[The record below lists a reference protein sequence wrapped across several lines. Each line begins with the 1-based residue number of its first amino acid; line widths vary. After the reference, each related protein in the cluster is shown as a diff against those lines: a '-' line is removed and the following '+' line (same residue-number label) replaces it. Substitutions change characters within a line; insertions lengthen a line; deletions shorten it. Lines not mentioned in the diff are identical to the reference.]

1 MCRDKQ
7 VIDVMHATLIVG
19 QSTKISYR
27 QAFSSPVSL
36 FLASIVYAATLA
48 YCLAAY
54 AAVEW
59 AEYGFS
65 FGEVSVLDT
74 GVLCI
79 VLVVWAA
86 VLPRRIHRPSS
97 LFLIVIYLCVCLPAA
112 VAMVGLEGPSDSF
125 YYPLL
130 SSLGF
135 GFTVACLVARSFP
148 WRGVSRK
155 DAKPLLPFLFLAWV
169 ACLVV
174 LLVSFGSVMSF
185 SGLDDIYAQREQGKA
200 GNLFEGYVQTYFG
213 YVFSPAMLAFGLVR
227 KNYFLVIAG
236 IVGSVVLY
244 MITAEKAVIMY
255 PIFMI
260 FLYLAMRFNASL
272 FLIPSFIA
280 LVISALLFFATL
292 FYSDSAIASFVAWY
306 LGIRSLLVPG
316 VFLTHYSNYFGDYGY
331 TLATHITGVNLLMD
345 TPMNFSSHPQ
355 WPSIGHLV
363 GEDYLGIPTLN
374 ANANF
379 IASDGVAAFG
389 LFGVLFAF
397 LLFAIFLVAF
407 DKCSRGVDKRLV
419 LPLLLPLALMLTN
432 GSLFTAFL
440 SFGGF
445 LFLTVFFFF
454 FKKHQQREIVVVANY
469 KKK

>member
-1 MCRDKQ
+1 M
-7 VIDVMHATLIVG
+7 IVG
-19 QSTKISYR
+19 QSPIMSYR

-36 FLASIVYAATLA
+36 FLASIVYAAALA

-65 FGEVSVLDT
+65 FGEVSVL
-74 GVLCI
+74 GACVLCI

-97 LFLIVIYLCVCLPAA
+97 LFLIVIYLFVCVPAA

-130 SSLGF
+130 FSLGF

-148 WRGVSRK
+148 WRGVPRK
-155 DAKPLLPFLFLAWV
+155 DATQLLPFLVLAWV
-169 ACLVV
+169 ACLAV
-174 LLVSFGSVMSF
+174 LIASFGSVMSF

-213 YVFSPAMLAFGLVR
+213 YVFSPALLAFGLVR
-227 KNYFLVIAG
+227 KNYLLVIAG

-244 MITAEKAVIMY
+244 MITAEKAVFMY

-260 FLYLAMRFNASL
+260 SLYLAMRFNASL
-272 FLIPSFIA
+272 FLTPSFIA
-280 LVISALLFFATL
+280 LAFSTLLFFATL

-345 TPMNFSSHPQ
+345 TPMNFSSHPR

-379 IASDGVAAFG
+379 IAWDGVAAFG
-389 LFGVLFAF
+389 ICGVFVVL
-397 LLFAIFLVAF
+397 LLFAIFLVAL
-407 DKCSRGVDKRLV
+407 DKCSRGIDKRLA
-419 LPLLLPLALMLTN
+419 LPLLLPLALTLTN
-432 GSLFTAFL
+432 GSLFTGFT
-440 SFGGF
+440 SFGGLFWILCLAF
-445 LFLTVFFFF
+445 LFRLQGAGGTTMR
-454 FKKHQQREIVVVANY
+454 KKISRDRRSFY
-469 KKK
+469 GP